1 MADYYRSEI
10 RSARGEERE
19 RRSTFMVLFDALMMV
34 VSMVAVIMMM
44 LTYLSPRLF
53 PAGWLFPILGLIA
66 PATYVVT
73 LCLML
78 YWVIRWR
85 WGWTLATALPVVVG
99 LFHLGLFL
107 RPEFRREYEDNTL
120 NEELLKQE
128 QQLKR
133 KLSGQEQRKLEQ
145 QIRERQRRA
154 LRRQGI
160 MTFMTYNVRLFY
172 GPDRQCSRDSLL
184 AWVKQEEPDIVC
196 FQEFHPETGGGSKAL
211 IDSLLEGYNS
221 TRGDTVTSEAIY
233 TRYRILRSG
242 RTRASMP
249 TLRSIWADI
258 LVGGDTLRIYN
269 NHLHSTAI
277 TSADD
282 DFLSR
287 DNFLADTAREEKLR
301 SIVRRFRDNS
311 ITRAAQADT
320 IALEMARSPHPCVV
334 CGDFNDTPMSYAY
347 RTMAEGL
354 DDAFRKAGKGYS
366 HTYRG
371 FSNTLRIDY
380 VLVAPSLEVVGYRVP
395 DVDFSDHHPVVVQ
408 FKRAD
413 N

>member
-10 RSARGEERE
+10 RSARGDVQEH
-19 RRSTFMVLFDALMMV
+19 RSTFMVLFDALMMLA
-34 VSMVAVIMMM
+34 SVAAVTM
-44 LTYLSPRLF
+44 LLLTFLSPRIF
-53 PAGWLFPILGLIA
+53 PSGWLFPILGLIA
-66 PATYVVT
+66 PATYVAT

-85 WGWTLATALPVVVG
+85 WGWAITTALPVVAG
-99 LFHLGLFL
+99 LFYLGLFL
-107 RPEFRREYEDNTL
+107 RPEFRREHEDSM
-120 NEELLKQE
+120 LKQE
-128 QQLKR
+128 ETKEKLTEQERQQLEQRRR
-133 KLSGQEQRKLEQ
+133 KLRR
-145 QIRERQRRA
+145 RE

-160 MTFMTYNVRLFY
+160 TTFMTYNVRQFF
-172 GPDRQCSRDSLL
+172 GPDLQCSRDSLL
-184 AWVKQEEPDIVC
+184 AWVKREEPDIIC
-196 FQEFHPETGGGSKAL
+196 FQEFYPETGGGTKAL
-211 IDSLLEGYNS
+211 VDSLLEGYNS
-221 TRGDTVTSEAIY
+221 TCGDTVASVAIY

-242 RTRASMP
+242 RTYASMP
-249 TLRSIWADI
+249 VLRSIWADI
-258 LVGGDTLRIYN
+258 LAGGDTLRIYN
-269 NHLHSTAI
+269 SHLHSTAI

-301 SIVRRFRDNS
+301 SIVRRYRDNC

-320 IALEMARSPHPCVV
+320 IASVMARSPYPRIV
-334 CGDFNDTPMSYAY
+334 CGDFNDTPMSYVY

-354 DDAFRKAGKGYS
+354 DDAFREAGKGFS

-380 VLVAPSLEVVGYRVP
+380 VLTDPSLEVVGYRVP
-395 DVDFSDHHPVVVQ
+395 DVDYSDHHPVVVQ